1 MAKYDPEWVMIQV
14 DHSLARLFSYSER
27 DAFNTQVP
35 NDDTIGMDARV
46 RRAILG
52 KIDEAISNIS
62 EVVRIRESLA
72 GITVNDEDD
81 FEFGIAVGRI
91 YNSFHYQTRRILK
104 RNATGEEFADFLA
117 ILSDRSNEIRSA
129 LSK

>member
-1 MAKYDPEWVMIQV
+1 V
-14 DHSLARLFSYSER
+14 L
-27 DAFNTQVP
+27 
-35 NDDTIGMDARV
+35 NDDTMGVDARV
-46 RRAILG
+46 RRAILA

-72 GITVNDEDD
+72 GIALNDEDD

-104 RNATGEEFADFLA
+104 RNATGEEFADFLT
-117 ILSDRSNEIRSA
+117 ILSVRTKEIRRA

>member
-1 MAKYDPEWVMIQV
+1 M
-14 DHSLARLFSYSER
+14 
-27 DAFNTQVP
+27 P

-52 KIDEAISNIS
+52 KIDEAISNVS
-62 EVVRIRESLA
+62 EVVRIRESLV

-81 FEFGIAVGRI
+81 FEFGIAIGRI

-117 ILSDRSNEIRSA
+117 ILSDRSNEIRIA